1 MTATWCT
8 PCMPMRSL
16 RLVPADVPGT
26 DVLTR
31 VDMRLDARL
40 EPCTMDSSTMPEC
53 AASPEAWT
61 TKRDPPARGRAPDA
75 PGVRRAAG
83 RRESAGVDLVVPLS
97 SPEEAT
103 RASAC
108 M

>member
-1 MTATWCT
+1 MYARGHAIGREAGAVHDGLVDDAGVRGVARGVDDKGL
-8 PCMPMRSL
+8 RS
-16 RLVPADVPGT
+16 
-26 DVLTR
+26 
-31 VDMRLDARL
+31 
-40 EPCTMDSSTMPEC
+40 
-53 AASPEAWT
+53 
-61 TKRDPPARGRAPDA
+61 PARDRAPDA